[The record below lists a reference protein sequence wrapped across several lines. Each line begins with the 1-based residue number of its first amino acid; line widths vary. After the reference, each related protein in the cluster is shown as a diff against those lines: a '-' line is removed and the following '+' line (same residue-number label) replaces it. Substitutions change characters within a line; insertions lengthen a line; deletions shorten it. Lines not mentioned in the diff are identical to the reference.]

1 VSTFGS
7 CALCGL
13 ELFEQDTRSQYR
25 QVVGWV
31 PVVRGRA
38 KATAL
43 KARRETGALAHA
55 DCVED
60 RDSKMRRGI
69 PVQQKG
75 LF

>member
-1 VSTFGS
+1 MSRYGTCS
-7 CALCGL
+7 LCGL
-13 ELFEQDTRSQYR
+13 ELFEQDIRTQHR

-38 KATAL
+38 KATGL
-43 KARRETGALAHA
+43 KARRETGAVAHG
-55 DCVED
+55 DCVTD
-60 RDSKMRRGI
+60 RDTKMKRGI

>member
-1 VSTFGS
+1 MNTFGTCS
-7 CALCGL
+7 LCGL
-13 ELFEQDTRSQYR
+13 ELFEDDARSQYR

-38 KATAL
+38 RATGM
-43 KARRETGALAHA
+43 KARHETGAIAHR
-55 DCVED
+55 DCVVD
-60 RDSKMRRGI
+60 RNSKMERGI